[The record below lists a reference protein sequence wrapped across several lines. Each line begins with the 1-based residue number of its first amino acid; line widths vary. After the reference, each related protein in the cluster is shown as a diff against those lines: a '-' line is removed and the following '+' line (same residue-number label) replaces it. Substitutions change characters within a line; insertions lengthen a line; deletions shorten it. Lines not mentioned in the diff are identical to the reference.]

1 MGGPLEGV
9 RVFEV
14 SQIVA
19 APYCGLN
26 LVDLGADVVKVEPP
40 GGEGFRHLG
49 AFVPGE
55 SKTFQILNRGKRGI
69 VVNLQHPA
77 GQALVH
83 RIIPRFDVFV
93 MNARPGVAERL
104 RVDYPTLRALR
115 PDLVYM
121 ENTGYGSSGPGAQRS
136 GSDLAAQG
144 YSGLIANE
152 GKLDEDGA
160 PESIVSTAIADYA
173 SGLAGA
179 MGICAALYR
188 RALSGEGEF
197 IQTSL
202 LMSALSVQNQRI
214 ARVPVA
220 DAIFQR
226 PLLDAVAA
234 ARAAGG
240 GYREIV
246 EARTGATRGGSG
258 KAFRLYYSGYRVQDG
273 AVVLGALTRANQDAM
288 RRVLGIDD
296 DPSARPDFDPLDPAL
311 EASIDAVRARI
322 RATLLTATA
331 DEWVRRFEAEGAPV
345 SRVNLPEELADDP
358 QVAAIGGMIE
368 VEHETTGPSLMVGPI
383 VQMANHPNG
392 STRPSPPLGRHTD
405 EVLAECGVGA
415 TEIAALRAAGAVA

>member
-49 AFVPGE
+49 AFAPGE

-69 VVNLQHPA
+69 VINLQHPA
-77 GQALVH
+77 AQALVH
-83 RIIPRFDVFV
+83 RIIPRFDVFI
-93 MNARPGVAERL
+93 MNARPGVAARL
-104 RVDYPTLRALR
+104 GVDYPTLRALR

-121 ENTGYGSSGPGAQRS
+121 ENTGYGTVGPGAQRS

-144 YSGLIANE
+144 YGGLIANE
-152 GKLDEDGA
+152 GKLDDDGA

-188 RALSGEGEF
+188 RALSGKGEF
-197 IQTSL
+197 IETSL
-202 LMSALSVQNQRI
+202 LMSALSVQNQRV

-220 DAIFQR
+220 DAIFLQ
-226 PLLDAVAA
+226 PTLDAIAR

-246 EARTGATRGGSG
+246 EARTGATR
-258 KAFRLYYSGYRVQDG
+258 KAFRLYYSGYRVADG

-288 RRVLGIDD
+288 RRVLGIED
-296 DPSARPDFDPLDPAL
+296 DPSARPDFNPLDPAL
-311 EASIDAVRARI
+311 EPALDALRERI
-322 RATLLTATA
+322 RATLRAATM
-331 DEWVRRFEAEGAPV
+331 DEWVARFEAAGAPV
-345 SRVNLPEELADDP
+345 SRVNFPEELADDP
-358 QVAAIGGMIE
+358 QVEAIGAMID
-368 VEHETTGPSLMVGPI
+368 VEHELAGPTRMVGPI
-383 VQMANHPNG
+383 VRMHEHPNG
-392 STRPSPPLGRHTD
+392 NTRPSPPLGRHTD
-405 EVLAECGVGA
+405 EVLAECGVAPG
-415 TEIAALRAAGAVA
+415 EIAQLRAAGAIA